1 MEGYRVKQYCEPVK
15 RYCQTL
21 ELRDNPEL
29 IAEYRRRHG
38 RGNAW
43 PEILAGIRQVGILE
57 MEIYILGTRLFMI
70 VETPLDFDWD
80 EAMAR
85 LATLPR
91 QQEWEDYMAVFQKAE
106 AGASSAEKWQPME
119 RMFHLYE

>member
-1 MEGYRVKQYCEPVK
+1 MEGYRVKQYHEPVK

-29 IAEYRRRHG
+29 IAEYRKRHG
-38 RGNAW
+38 R
-43 PEILAGIRQVGILE
+43 EKQ
-57 MEIYILGTRLFMI
+57 
-70 VETPLDFDWD
+70 
-80 EAMAR
+80 
-85 LATLPR
+85 
-91 QQEWEDYMAVFQKAE
+91 AE